1 MEAGDL
7 LTGLWSGAEA
17 LLALLPALAALRL
30 MRPAH
35 ALLAPMEEEPWPL
48 PRRLAVAAGLA
59 LGVALLLA
67 LPHAESFR
75 LFRIFAPDGP
85 WRIGLAEFLAR
96 HGLPAR
102 ATLAQALEALRGGG
116 AGALPGGLGLLLLLA
131 GLPLAVARRWRVLLA
146 FLLVVIG
153 TALLLHYAVHLLAWI
168 LALLNF
174 WLFALALFGFQRW
187 RHAPHRTHH

>member
-1 MEAGDL
+1 MDAGDL
-7 LTGLWSGAEA
+7 LTGLWRGAEA
-17 LLALLPALAALRL
+17 LLALLPALAVLRL

-48 PRRLAVAAGLA
+48 PRRLAVTAGLA

-85 WRIGLAEFLAR
+85 WRIGMPEFLVQ

-102 ATLAQALEALRGGG
+102 ATLAQALEVLRGGG
-116 AGALPGGLGLLLLLA
+116 AGALPGGLGLLLLV
-131 GLPLAVARRWRVLLA
+131 GFPLAARQWRGPVA

-153 TALLLHYAVHLLAWI
+153 TAVLLHYAVHLLAWI